1 MEISEKIANILT
13 TLPDRPGCYLMK
25 DRDDGLLY
33 VGKAINLKNRVRSY
47 FHSSAQHTLKTKRMV
62 SMIDHIEW
70 IVVDSELEA
79 LILEMNLIKK
89 NQPPFNVQLKDDKR
103 YPYIKISFRDEFPKI
118 SVTRQV
124 DDDGGRYFGPYT
136 SVWAVNQTLDL
147 LRRIFPYHTCDRTL
161 TGTDPRAC
169 LYYDIKLCPAPCI
182 GRITRQDYRAS
193 MENVASFLAGDTGA
207 VLAKLEAQM
216 NDDAEALRYE
226 QAAIVRDQIRAI
238 ERVVERQRI
247 VTSDDLNS
255 DVISMARIENEA
267 CVQVFFIRK
276 GKLIGQDYFIMN
288 GAEDESDEEILTGF
302 IKQFY
307 AKSVNVPD
315 RMYLPIE
322 IEERRIIQQWLG
334 QKNENNPKIQLQ
346 VPKSGDSKELVDMA
360 TENAI
365 ETLRAL
371 KTQWANDTNKQGQ
384 ALAELE
390 SALELPRTPNRIECY
405 DISNTQG
412 SLSVGSMVVFEQGV
426 PRKGHY
432 RRFNIKTVEGP
443 NDFESMTEVLT
454 RRLKRWESAQEKDQK
469 TGGKVDESFSLLPD
483 LIIMDGG
490 KGQLGRAVE
499 VLKEFDLYGRI
510 SVVGLAKREE
520 ELFRPFESEPVLLPR
535 RSEALYLVQRVR
547 DEAHRFAITA
557 HRNRR
562 TKAGLSSQLE
572 KIPGIGPTKRKAL
585 LKKFGSVE
593 GVAKATVFELTRVP
607 GISAGNAAAI
617 RAYFGEE

>member
-1 MEISEKIANILT
+1 MAVSEKIANILA

-25 DRDDGLLY
+25 DREDQLLY
-33 VGKAINLKNRVRSY
+33 VGKAVNLKNRVRSY
-47 FHSSAQHTLKTKRMV
+47 FHSPGQQTQKTRRMV
-62 SMIDHIEW
+62 SLIDHIEW

-89 NQPPFNVQLKDDKR
+89 NRPPFNVQLKDDKR
-103 YPYIKISFRDEFPKI
+103 YPYIKISFQDPYPKI
-118 SVTRQV
+118 SVTRQLES
-124 DDDGGRYFGPYT
+124 DGARYFGPYT

-147 LRRIFPYHTCDRTL
+147 LRRIFPYHTCDRDL
-161 TGTDPRAC
+161 TGADQRAC
-169 LYYDIKLCPAPCI
+169 LYYDIKLCPAPCTGKI
-182 GRITRQDYRAS
+182 SRDDYRAS
-193 MENVASFLAGDTGA
+193 MENIASFLSGDTDEIIDS
-207 VLAKLEAQM
+207 LTAKM

-226 QAAIVRDQIRAI
+226 AAAIRRDQIRAI

-247 VTSDDLNS
+247 VTTDELNS
-255 DVISMARIENEA
+255 DVLAMARIENEA

-288 GAEDESDEEILTGF
+288 ETEDENDEEILSGF

-307 AKSVNVPD
+307 SKSVNVPD

-322 IEERRIIQQWLG
+322 IEERRIIQQWLR
-334 QKNENNPKIQLQ
+334 QDRRNPKVQLQ
-346 VPKSGDSKELVDMA
+346 VPKSGNPKELVSMA

-371 KTQWANDTNKQGQ
+371 KTQWANDTHKQSQ
-384 ALAELE
+384 SLAELE
-390 SALELPRTPNRIECY
+390 TALELPRTPNRIECY

-412 SLSVGSMVVFEQGV
+412 TLSVGSMVVFEQGI
-426 PRKGHY
+426 PRKAHY

-454 RRLKRWESAQEKDQK
+454 RRLKRWQSAQEKDNR
-469 TGGKVDESFSLLPD
+469 TGGRIDESFALLPD

-499 VLKEFDLYGRI
+499 VLREFDLFGRI

-520 ELFRPFESEPVLLPR
+520 ELFRPFESDPILLPR
-535 RSEALYLVQRVR
+535 RSEGLYLVQRVR

-562 TKAGLSSQLE
+562 TRSGLTSELE
-572 KIPGIGPTKRKAL
+572 KIPGIGPVKRKAL
-585 LKKFGSVE
+585 MKKFGSTE
-593 GVAKATVFELTRVP
+593 GIAKATAFELTRVS
-607 GISAGNAAAI
+607 GITQSNADAI
-617 RAYFGEE
+617 HAYFGGE

>member
-1 MEISEKIANILT
+1 MAVSEKIANILA

-25 DRDDGLLY
+25 DREDQLLY
-33 VGKAINLKNRVRSY
+33 VGKAVNLKNRVRSY
-47 FHSSAQHTLKTKRMV
+47 FHSPGQQTQKTRRMV
-62 SMIDHIEW
+62 SLIDHIEW

-89 NQPPFNVQLKDDKR
+89 NRPPFNVQLKDDKR
-103 YPYIKISFRDEFPKI
+103 YPYIKISFQDPYPKI
-118 SVTRQV
+118 SVTRQLES
-124 DDDGGRYFGPYT
+124 DDARYFGPYT

-147 LRRIFPYHTCDRTL
+147 LRRIFPYHTCDRDL
-161 TGTDPRAC
+161 TGADQRAC
-169 LYYDIKLCPAPCI
+169 LYYDIKLCPAPCTGKI
-182 GRITRQDYRAS
+182 SRDDYRAS
-193 MENVASFLAGDTGA
+193 MENIASFLSGDTDEIIDS
-207 VLAKLEAQM
+207 LTAKM

-226 QAAIVRDQIRAI
+226 AAAIRRDQIRAI

-247 VTSDDLNS
+247 VTTDELNS
-255 DVISMARIENEA
+255 DVLAMVRIENEA

-288 GAEDESDEEILTGF
+288 ETEDENDEEILSGF

-307 AKSVNVPD
+307 SKSVNVPD

-322 IEERRIIQQWLG
+322 IEERRIIQQWLR
-334 QKNENNPKIQLQ
+334 QDRRNPKVQLQ
-346 VPKSGDSKELVDMA
+346 VPKSGNPKELVSMA

-371 KTQWANDTNKQGQ
+371 KTQWANDTHKQSQ
-384 ALAELE
+384 SLAELE
-390 SALELPRTPNRIECY
+390 TALELPRTPNRIECY

-412 SLSVGSMVVFEQGV
+412 TLSVGSMVVFEQGI
-426 PRKGHY
+426 PRKAHY

-454 RRLKRWESAQEKDQK
+454 RRLKRWQSAQEKDNRI
-469 TGGKVDESFSLLPD
+469 GGRIDESFALLPD

-499 VLKEFDLYGRI
+499 VLREFDLFGRI

-520 ELFRPFESEPVLLPR
+520 ELFRPFESDPILLPR
-535 RSEALYLVQRVR
+535 RSEGLYLVQRVR

-562 TKAGLSSQLE
+562 TRSGLTSELE
-572 KIPGIGPTKRKAL
+572 KIPGIGPVKRKAL
-585 LKKFGSVE
+585 MKKFGSTE
-593 GVAKATVFELTRVP
+593 GIAKATAFELTRVS
-607 GISAGNAAAI
+607 GITQSNADAI
-617 RAYFGEE
+617 RAYFGGE

>member
-1 MEISEKIANILT
+1 MAVSEKIANILA

-25 DRDDGLLY
+25 DREDQLLY
-33 VGKAINLKNRVRSY
+33 VGKAVNLKNRVRSY
-47 FHSSAQHTLKTKRMV
+47 FHSPGQQTQKTRRMV
-62 SMIDHIEW
+62 SLIDHIEW

-89 NQPPFNVQLKDDKR
+89 NRPPFNVQLKDDKR
-103 YPYIKISFRDEFPKI
+103 YPYIKISFQDPYPKI
-118 SVTRQV
+118 SVTRQLES
-124 DDDGGRYFGPYT
+124 DGARYFGPYT

-147 LRRIFPYHTCDRTL
+147 LRRIFPYHTCDRDL
-161 TGTDPRAC
+161 TGADQRAC
-169 LYYDIKLCPAPCI
+169 LYYDIKLCPAPCTGKI
-182 GRITRQDYRAS
+182 SRDDYRAS
-193 MENVASFLAGDTGA
+193 MENIASFLSGDTDEIIDS
-207 VLAKLEAQM
+207 LTAKM

-226 QAAIVRDQIRAI
+226 AAAIRRDQIRAI

-247 VTSDDLNS
+247 VTTDELNS
-255 DVISMARIENEA
+255 DVLAMARIENEA

-288 GAEDESDEEILTGF
+288 ETEDENDEEILSGF

-307 AKSVNVPD
+307 SKSVNVPD

-322 IEERRIIQQWLG
+322 IEERRIIQQWLR
-334 QKNENNPKIQLQ
+334 QDRRNPKVQLQ
-346 VPKSGDSKELVDMA
+346 VPKSGNPKELVSMA

-371 KTQWANDTNKQGQ
+371 KTQWANDTHKQSQ
-384 ALAELE
+384 SLAELE
-390 SALELPRTPNRIECY
+390 TALELPRTPNRIECY

-412 SLSVGSMVVFEQGV
+412 TLSVGSMVVFEQGI
-426 PRKGHY
+426 PRKAHY

-454 RRLKRWESAQEKDQK
+454 RRLKRWQSAQEKDK
-469 TGGKVDESFSLLPD
+469 RIGGRIDESFALLPD

-499 VLKEFDLYGRI
+499 VLREFDLFGRI

-520 ELFRPFESEPVLLPR
+520 ELFRPFESDPILLPR
-535 RSEALYLVQRVR
+535 RSEGLYLVQRVR

-562 TKAGLSSQLE
+562 TRSGLTSELE
-572 KIPGIGPTKRKAL
+572 KIPGIGPVKRKAL
-585 LKKFGSVE
+585 MKKFGSTE
-593 GVAKATVFELTRVP
+593 GIAKATAFELTRVS
-607 GISAGNAAAI
+607 GITQSNADAI
-617 RAYFGEE
+617 RAYFGGE

>member
-1 MEISEKIANILT
+1 MAVSEKIANILA

-25 DRDDGLLY
+25 DREDQLLY
-33 VGKAINLKNRVRSY
+33 VGKAVNLKNRVRSY
-47 FHSSAQHTLKTKRMV
+47 FHSPGQQTQKTRRMV
-62 SMIDHIEW
+62 SLIDHIEW

-89 NQPPFNVQLKDDKR
+89 NRPPFNVQLKDDKR
-103 YPYIKISFRDEFPKI
+103 YPYIKISFQDPYPKI
-118 SVTRQV
+118 SVTRQLES
-124 DDDGGRYFGPYT
+124 DDARYFGPYT

-147 LRRIFPYHTCDRTL
+147 LRRIFPYHTCDRDL
-161 TGTDPRAC
+161 TGADQRAC
-169 LYYDIKLCPAPCI
+169 LYYDIKLCPAPCTGKI
-182 GRITRQDYRAS
+182 SRDDYRAS
-193 MENVASFLAGDTGA
+193 MENIASFLSGDTDEIIDS
-207 VLAKLEAQM
+207 LTAKM

-226 QAAIVRDQIRAI
+226 AAAIRRDQIRAI

-247 VTSDDLNS
+247 VTTDELNS
-255 DVISMARIENEA
+255 DVLAMARIENEA

-288 GAEDESDEEILTGF
+288 ETEDENDEEILSGF

-307 AKSVNVPD
+307 SKSVNVPD

-322 IEERRIIQQWLG
+322 IEERRIIQQWLR
-334 QKNENNPKIQLQ
+334 QDRRNPKVQLQ
-346 VPKSGDSKELVDMA
+346 VPKSGNPKELVSMA

-371 KTQWANDTNKQGQ
+371 KTQWANDTHKQSQ
-384 ALAELE
+384 SLAELE
-390 SALELPRTPNRIECY
+390 TALELPRTPNRIECY

-412 SLSVGSMVVFEQGV
+412 TLSVGSMVVFEQGI
-426 PRKGHY
+426 PRKAHY

-454 RRLKRWESAQEKDQK
+454 RRLKRWQSAQEKDNRI
-469 TGGKVDESFSLLPD
+469 GGRIDESFALLPD

-499 VLKEFDLYGRI
+499 VLREFDLFGRI

-520 ELFRPFESEPVLLPR
+520 ELFRPFESDPILLPR
-535 RSEALYLVQRVR
+535 RSEGLYLVQRVR

-562 TKAGLSSQLE
+562 TRSGLTSELE
-572 KIPGIGPTKRKAL
+572 KIPGIGPVKRKAL
-585 LKKFGSVE
+585 MKKFGSTE
-593 GVAKATVFELTRVP
+593 GIAKATAFELTRVS
-607 GISAGNAAAI
+607 GITQSNADAI
-617 RAYFGEE
+617 RAYFGGE

>member
-1 MEISEKIANILT
+1 MAVSEKIANILA

-25 DRDDGLLY
+25 DREDQLLY
-33 VGKAINLKNRVRSY
+33 VGKAVNLKNRVRSY
-47 FHSSAQHTLKTKRMV
+47 FHSPGQQTQKTRRMV
-62 SMIDHIEW
+62 SLIDHIEW
-70 IVVDSELEA
+70 IVVDSELDA

-89 NQPPFNVQLKDDKR
+89 NRPPFNVQLKDDKR
-103 YPYIKISFRDEFPKI
+103 YPYIKISFQDPYPKI
-118 SVTRQV
+118 SVTRQLES
-124 DDDGGRYFGPYT
+124 DGARYFGPYT

-147 LRRIFPYHTCDRTL
+147 LRRIFPYHTCDRDL
-161 TGTDPRAC
+161 TGADQRAC
-169 LYYDIKLCPAPCI
+169 LYYDIKLCPAPCTGKI
-182 GRITRQDYRAS
+182 SRDDYRAS
-193 MENVASFLAGDTGA
+193 MENIASFLSGDTDEIIDS
-207 VLAKLEAQM
+207 LTAKM

-226 QAAIVRDQIRAI
+226 AAAIRRDQIRAI

-247 VTSDDLNS
+247 VTTDELNS
-255 DVISMARIENEA
+255 DVLAMARIENEA

-288 GAEDESDEEILTGF
+288 ETEDENDEEILSGF

-307 AKSVNVPD
+307 SKSVNVPD

-322 IEERRIIQQWLG
+322 IEERRIIQQWLR
-334 QKNENNPKIQLQ
+334 QDRRNPKVQLQ
-346 VPKSGDSKELVDMA
+346 VPKSGNPKELVSMA

-371 KTQWANDTNKQGQ
+371 KTQWANDTHKQSQ
-384 ALAELE
+384 SLAELE
-390 SALELPRTPNRIECY
+390 TALELPRTPNRIECY

-412 SLSVGSMVVFEQGV
+412 TLSVGSMVVFEQGI
-426 PRKGHY
+426 PRKAHY

-454 RRLKRWESAQEKDQK
+454 RRLKRWQSAQEKDNR
-469 TGGKVDESFSLLPD
+469 TGGRIDESFALLPD

-499 VLKEFDLYGRI
+499 VLREFDLFGRI

-520 ELFRPFESEPVLLPR
+520 ELFRPFESDPILLPR
-535 RSEALYLVQRVR
+535 RSEGLYLVQRVR

-562 TKAGLSSQLE
+562 TRSGLTSELE
-572 KIPGIGPTKRKAL
+572 KIPGIGPVKRKAL
-585 LKKFGSVE
+585 MKKFGSTE
-593 GVAKATVFELTRVP
+593 GIAKATAFELTRVS
-607 GISAGNAAAI
+607 GITQSNADAI
-617 RAYFGEE
+617 RAYFGGE

>member
-1 MEISEKIANILT
+1 MAVSEKIANILA

-25 DRDDGLLY
+25 DREDQLLY
-33 VGKAINLKNRVRSY
+33 VGKAVNLKNRVRSY
-47 FHSSAQHTLKTKRMV
+47 FHSPGQQTQKTRRMV
-62 SMIDHIEW
+62 SLIDHIEW

-89 NQPPFNVQLKDDKR
+89 NRPPFNVQLKDDKR
-103 YPYIKISFRDEFPKI
+103 YPYIKISFQDPYPKI
-118 SVTRQV
+118 SVTRQLES
-124 DDDGGRYFGPYT
+124 DGARYFGPYT

-147 LRRIFPYHTCDRTL
+147 LRRIFPYHTCDRDL
-161 TGTDPRAC
+161 TGADQRAC
-169 LYYDIKLCPAPCI
+169 LYYDIKLCPAPCTGKI
-182 GRITRQDYRAS
+182 SRDDYRVS
-193 MENVASFLAGDTGA
+193 MENIASFLSGDTDEIIDS
-207 VLAKLEAQM
+207 LTAKM

-226 QAAIVRDQIRAI
+226 AAAIRRDQIRAI

-247 VTSDDLNS
+247 VTTDELNS
-255 DVISMARIENEA
+255 DVLAMARIENEA

-288 GAEDESDEEILTGF
+288 ETEDENDEEILSGF

-307 AKSVNVPD
+307 SKSVNVPD

-322 IEERRIIQQWLG
+322 IEERRIIQQWLR
-334 QKNENNPKIQLQ
+334 QDRRNPKVQLQ
-346 VPKSGDSKELVDMA
+346 VPKSGNPKELVSMA

-371 KTQWANDTNKQGQ
+371 KTQWANDTHKQSQ
-384 ALAELE
+384 SLAELE
-390 SALELPRTPNRIECY
+390 TALELPRTPNRIECY

-412 SLSVGSMVVFEQGV
+412 TLSVGSMVVFEQGI
-426 PRKGHY
+426 PRKAHY

-454 RRLKRWESAQEKDQK
+454 RRLKRWQSAQEKDNR
-469 TGGKVDESFSLLPD
+469 TGGRIDESFALLPD

-499 VLKEFDLYGRI
+499 VLREFDLFGRI

-520 ELFRPFESEPVLLPR
+520 ELFRPFESDPILLPR
-535 RSEALYLVQRVR
+535 RSEGLYLVQRVR

-562 TKAGLSSQLE
+562 TRSGLTSELE
-572 KIPGIGPTKRKAL
+572 KIPGIGPVKRKAL
-585 LKKFGSVE
+585 MKKFGSTE
-593 GVAKATVFELTRVP
+593 GIAKATAFELTRVS
-607 GISAGNAAAI
+607 GITQSNADAI
-617 RAYFGEE
+617 RAYFGGE

>member
-1 MEISEKIANILT
+1 MAVSEKIANILA

-25 DRDDGLLY
+25 DREDQLLY
-33 VGKAINLKNRVRSY
+33 VGKAVNLKNRVRSY
-47 FHSSAQHTLKTKRMV
+47 FHSPGQQTQKTRRMV
-62 SMIDHIEW
+62 SLIDHIEW

-89 NQPPFNVQLKDDKR
+89 NRPPFNVQLKDDKR
-103 YPYIKISFRDEFPKI
+103 YPYIKISFQDPYPKI
-118 SVTRQV
+118 SVTRQLES
-124 DDDGGRYFGPYT
+124 DGARYFGPYT

-147 LRRIFPYHTCDRTL
+147 LRRIFPYHTCDRDL
-161 TGTDPRAC
+161 TGADQRAC
-169 LYYDIKLCPAPCI
+169 LYYDIKLCPAPCTGKI
-182 GRITRQDYRAS
+182 SRDDYRAS
-193 MENVASFLAGDTGA
+193 MENIASFLSGDTDEIIDS
-207 VLAKLEAQM
+207 LTAKM

-226 QAAIVRDQIRAI
+226 AAAIRRDQIRAI

-247 VTSDDLNS
+247 VTTDELNS
-255 DVISMARIENEA
+255 DVLAMARIENEA

-288 GAEDESDEEILTGF
+288 ETEDENDEEILSGF

-307 AKSVNVPD
+307 SKSVNVPD

-322 IEERRIIQQWLG
+322 IEERRIIQQWLR
-334 QKNENNPKIQLQ
+334 QDRRNPKVQLQ
-346 VPKSGDSKELVDMA
+346 VPKSGNPKELVSMA

-371 KTQWANDTNKQGQ
+371 KTQWANDTHKQSQ
-384 ALAELE
+384 SLAELE
-390 SALELPRTPNRIECY
+390 TALELPRTPNRIECY

-412 SLSVGSMVVFEQGV
+412 TLSVGSMVVFEQGI
-426 PRKGHY
+426 PRKAHY

-454 RRLKRWESAQEKDQK
+454 RRLKRWQSAQEKDNR
-469 TGGKVDESFSLLPD
+469 TGGRIDESFALLPD

-499 VLKEFDLYGRI
+499 VLREFDLFGRI

-520 ELFRPFESEPVLLPR
+520 ELFRPFESEPILLPR
-535 RSEALYLVQRVR
+535 RSEGLYLVQRVR

-562 TKAGLSSQLE
+562 TRSGLTSELE
-572 KIPGIGPTKRKAL
+572 KIPGIGPVKRKAL
-585 LKKFGSVE
+585 MKKFGSTE
-593 GVAKATVFELTRVP
+593 GIAKATAFELTRVS
-607 GISAGNAAAI
+607 GITQSNADAI
-617 RAYFGEE
+617 RAYFGGE

>member
-1 MEISEKIANILT
+1 MAVSEKIANIMA

-25 DRDDGLLY
+25 DREDQLLY
-33 VGKAINLKNRVRSY
+33 VGKAVNLKNRVRSY
-47 FHSSAQHTLKTKRMV
+47 FHSPGQQTQKTRRMV
-62 SMIDHIEW
+62 SLIDHIEW

-89 NQPPFNVQLKDDKR
+89 NRPPFNVQLKDDKR
-103 YPYIKISFRDEFPKI
+103 YPYIKISFQDPYPKI
-118 SVTRQV
+118 SVTRQLES
-124 DDDGGRYFGPYT
+124 DGARYFGPYT

-147 LRRIFPYHTCDRTL
+147 LRRIFPYHTCERDL
-161 TGTDPRAC
+161 TGADQRAC
-169 LYYDIKLCPAPCI
+169 LYYDIKLCPAPCTGKI
-182 GRITRQDYRAS
+182 SRDDYRAS
-193 MENVASFLAGDTGA
+193 MENIASFLSGDTDEIIDS
-207 VLAKLEAQM
+207 LTAKM
-216 NDDAEALRYE
+216 NEDAEALRYE
-226 QAAIVRDQIRAI
+226 AAAIRRDQIRAI

-247 VTSDDLNS
+247 VTTDELNS
-255 DVISMARIENEA
+255 DVLAMARIENEA

-288 GAEDESDEEILTGF
+288 ETEDENDEEILSGF

-307 AKSVNVPD
+307 SKSVNVPD

-322 IEERRIIQQWLG
+322 IEERRIIQQWLR
-334 QKNENNPKIQLQ
+334 QDRRNPKVQLQ
-346 VPKSGDSKELVDMA
+346 VPKSGNPKELVSMA

-371 KTQWANDTNKQGQ
+371 KTQWANDTHKQSQ
-384 ALAELE
+384 SLAELE
-390 SALELPRTPNRIECY
+390 TALELPRTPNRIECY

-412 SLSVGSMVVFEQGV
+412 TLSVGSMVVFEQGI
-426 PRKGHY
+426 PRKAHY

-454 RRLKRWESAQEKDQK
+454 RRLKRWQSAQEKDNR
-469 TGGKVDESFSLLPD
+469 TGGRIDESFALLPD

-499 VLKEFDLYGRI
+499 VLREFDLFGRI

-520 ELFRPFESEPVLLPR
+520 ELFRPFESDPILLPR
-535 RSEALYLVQRVR
+535 RSEGLYLVQRVR

-562 TKAGLSSQLE
+562 TRSGLTSELE
-572 KIPGIGPTKRKAL
+572 KIPGIGPVKRKAL
-585 LKKFGSVE
+585 MKKFGSTE
-593 GVAKATVFELTRVP
+593 GIAKATAFELTRVS
-607 GISAGNAAAI
+607 GITQSNADAI
-617 RAYFGEE
+617 RAYFGGE

>member
-1 MEISEKIANILT
+1 MAVSEKIANILA

-25 DRDDGLLY
+25 DREDQLLY
-33 VGKAINLKNRVRSY
+33 VGKAVNLKNRVRSY
-47 FHSSAQHTLKTKRMV
+47 FHSPGQQTQKTRRMV
-62 SMIDHIEW
+62 SLIDHIEW

-89 NQPPFNVQLKDDKR
+89 NRPPFNVQLKDDKR
-103 YPYIKISFRDEFPKI
+103 YPYIKISFQDPYPKI
-118 SVTRQV
+118 SVTRQLES
-124 DDDGGRYFGPYT
+124 DGARYFGPYT

-147 LRRIFPYHTCDRTL
+147 LRRIFPYHTCDRDL
-161 TGTDPRAC
+161 TGADQRAC
-169 LYYDIKLCPAPCI
+169 LYYDIKLCPAPCTGKI
-182 GRITRQDYRAS
+182 SRDDYRAS
-193 MENVASFLAGDTGA
+193 MENIASFLSGDTDEIIDS
-207 VLAKLEAQM
+207 LTAKM

-226 QAAIVRDQIRAI
+226 AAAIRRDQIRAI

-247 VTSDDLNS
+247 VTIDELNS
-255 DVISMARIENEA
+255 DVLAMARIENEA

-288 GAEDESDEEILTGF
+288 ETEDENDEEILSGF

-307 AKSVNVPD
+307 SKSVNVPD

-322 IEERRIIQQWLG
+322 IEERRIIQQWLR
-334 QKNENNPKIQLQ
+334 QDRRNPKVQLQ
-346 VPKSGDSKELVDMA
+346 VPKSGNPKELVSMA

-371 KTQWANDTNKQGQ
+371 KTQWANDTHKQSQ
-384 ALAELE
+384 SLAELE
-390 SALELPRTPNRIECY
+390 TALELPRTPNRIECY

-412 SLSVGSMVVFEQGV
+412 TLSVGSMVVFEQGI
-426 PRKGHY
+426 PRKAHY

-454 RRLKRWESAQEKDQK
+454 RRLKRWQSAQEKDNR
-469 TGGKVDESFSLLPD
+469 TGGRIDESFALLPD

-499 VLKEFDLYGRI
+499 VLREFDLFGRI

-520 ELFRPFESEPVLLPR
+520 ELFRPFESDPILLPR
-535 RSEALYLVQRVR
+535 RSEGLYLVQRVR

-562 TKAGLSSQLE
+562 TRSGLTSELE
-572 KIPGIGPTKRKAL
+572 KIPGIGPVKRKAL
-585 LKKFGSVE
+585 MKKFGSTE
-593 GVAKATVFELTRVP
+593 GIAKATAFELTRVS
-607 GISAGNAAAI
+607 GITQSNADAI
-617 RAYFGEE
+617 RAYFGGE

>member
-1 MEISEKIANILT
+1 MAVSEKIANILA

-25 DRDDGLLY
+25 DREDQLLY
-33 VGKAINLKNRVRSY
+33 VGKAVNLKNRVRSY
-47 FHSSAQHTLKTKRMV
+47 FHSPGQQTQKTRRMV
-62 SMIDHIEW
+62 SLIDHIEW

-89 NQPPFNVQLKDDKR
+89 NRPPFNVQLKDDKR
-103 YPYIKISFRDEFPKI
+103 YPYIKISFQDPYPKI
-118 SVTRQV
+118 SVTRQLES
-124 DDDGGRYFGPYT
+124 DGARYFGPYT

-147 LRRIFPYHTCDRTL
+147 LRRIFPYHTCDRDL
-161 TGTDPRAC
+161 TGADQRAC
-169 LYYDIKLCPAPCI
+169 LYYDIKLCPAPCTGKI
-182 GRITRQDYRAS
+182 SRDDYRAS
-193 MENVASFLAGDTGA
+193 MENIASFLSGDTDEIIDS
-207 VLAKLEAQM
+207 LTAKM

-226 QAAIVRDQIRAI
+226 AAAIRRDQIRAI

-247 VTSDDLNS
+247 VTTDELNS
-255 DVISMARIENEA
+255 DVLAMARIENEA

-288 GAEDESDEEILTGF
+288 ETEDENDEEILSGF

-307 AKSVNVPD
+307 SKSVNVPD

-322 IEERRIIQQWLG
+322 IEERRIIQQWLR
-334 QKNENNPKIQLQ
+334 QDRRNPKVQLQ
-346 VPKSGDSKELVDMA
+346 VPKSGNPKELVSMA

-371 KTQWANDTNKQGQ
+371 KTQWANDTHKQSQ
-384 ALAELE
+384 SLAELE
-390 SALELPRTPNRIECY
+390 TALELPRTPNRIECY

-412 SLSVGSMVVFEQGV
+412 TLSVGSMVVFEQGI
-426 PRKGHY
+426 PRKAHY
-432 RRFNIKTVEGP
+432 RHFNIKTVEGP

-454 RRLKRWESAQEKDQK
+454 RRLKRWQSAQEKDNR
-469 TGGKVDESFSLLPD
+469 TGGRIDESFALLPD

-499 VLKEFDLYGRI
+499 VLREFDLFGRI

-520 ELFRPFESEPVLLPR
+520 ELFRPFESDPILLPR
-535 RSEALYLVQRVR
+535 RSEGLYLVQRVR

-562 TKAGLSSQLE
+562 TRSGLTSELE
-572 KIPGIGPTKRKAL
+572 KIPGIGPVKRKAL
-585 LKKFGSVE
+585 MKKFGSTE
-593 GVAKATVFELTRVP
+593 GIAKATAFELTRVS
-607 GISAGNAAAI
+607 GITQSNADAI
-617 RAYFGEE
+617 RAYFGGE

>member
-1 MEISEKIANILT
+1 MAVSEKIANILA

-25 DRDDGLLY
+25 DREDQLLY
-33 VGKAINLKNRVRSY
+33 VGKAVNLKNRVRSY
-47 FHSSAQHTLKTKRMV
+47 FHSPGQQTQKTRRMV
-62 SMIDHIEW
+62 SLIDHIEW

-89 NQPPFNVQLKDDKR
+89 NRPPFNVQLKDDKR
-103 YPYIKISFRDEFPKI
+103 YPYIKISFQDPYPKI
-118 SVTRQV
+118 SVTRQLES
-124 DDDGGRYFGPYT
+124 DGARYFGPYT

-147 LRRIFPYHTCDRTL
+147 LRRIFPYHTCDRDL
-161 TGTDPRAC
+161 TGADQRAC
-169 LYYDIKLCPAPCI
+169 LYYDIKLCPAPCTGKI
-182 GRITRQDYRAS
+182 SRDDYRAS
-193 MENVASFLAGDTGA
+193 MENIASFLSGDTDEIIDS
-207 VLAKLEAQM
+207 LTAKM

-226 QAAIVRDQIRAI
+226 AAAIRRDQIRAI

-247 VTSDDLNS
+247 VTTDELNS
-255 DVISMARIENEA
+255 DVLAMARIENEA

-288 GAEDESDEEILTGF
+288 ETEDENDEEILSGF

-307 AKSVNVPD
+307 SKSVNVPD

-322 IEERRIIQQWLG
+322 IEERRIIQQWLR
-334 QKNENNPKIQLQ
+334 QDRRNPKVQLQ
-346 VPKSGDSKELVDMA
+346 VPKSGNPKELVSMA

-371 KTQWANDTNKQGQ
+371 KTQWANDTHKQSQ
-384 ALAELE
+384 SLAELE
-390 SALELPRTPNRIECY
+390 TALELPRTPNRIECC

-412 SLSVGSMVVFEQGV
+412 TLSVGSMVIFEQGI
-426 PRKGHY
+426 PRKAHY

-454 RRLKRWESAQEKDQK
+454 RRLKRWQSAQEKDNR
-469 TGGKVDESFSLLPD
+469 TGGRIDESFALLPD

-499 VLKEFDLYGRI
+499 VLREFDLFGRI

-520 ELFRPFESEPVLLPR
+520 ELFRPFESDPILLPR
-535 RSEALYLVQRVR
+535 RSEGLYLVQRVR

-562 TKAGLSSQLE
+562 TRSGLTSELE
-572 KIPGIGPTKRKAL
+572 KIPGIGPVKRKAL
-585 LKKFGSVE
+585 MKKFGSTE
-593 GVAKATVFELTRVP
+593 GIAKATAFELTRVS
-607 GISAGNAAAI
+607 GITQSNADAI
-617 RAYFGEE
+617 RAYFGGE

>member
-1 MEISEKIANILT
+1 MAVSEKIANILA

-25 DRDDGLLY
+25 DREDQLLY
-33 VGKAINLKNRVRSY
+33 VGKAVNLKNRVRSY
-47 FHSSAQHTLKTKRMV
+47 FHSPGQQTQKTRRMV
-62 SMIDHIEW
+62 SLIDHIEW

-89 NQPPFNVQLKDDKR
+89 NRPPFNVQLKDDKR
-103 YPYIKISFRDEFPKI
+103 YPYIKISFQDPYPKI
-118 SVTRQV
+118 SVTRQLES
-124 DDDGGRYFGPYT
+124 DGARYFGPYT

-147 LRRIFPYHTCDRTL
+147 LRRIFPYHTCDRDL
-161 TGTDPRAC
+161 TGADQRAC
-169 LYYDIKLCPAPCI
+169 LYYDIKLCPAPCTGKI
-182 GRITRQDYRAS
+182 SRDDYRAS
-193 MENVASFLAGDTGA
+193 MENIASFLSGDTDEIIDS
-207 VLAKLEAQM
+207 LTAKM

-226 QAAIVRDQIRAI
+226 AAAIRRDQIRAI

-247 VTSDDLNS
+247 VTTDELNS
-255 DVISMARIENEA
+255 DVLAMARVENEA

-288 GAEDESDEEILTGF
+288 ETEDENDEEILSGF

-307 AKSVNVPD
+307 SKSVNVPD

-322 IEERRIIQQWLG
+322 IEERRIIQQWLR
-334 QKNENNPKIQLQ
+334 QDRRNPKVQLQ
-346 VPKSGDSKELVDMA
+346 VPKSGNPKELVSMA

-371 KTQWANDTNKQGQ
+371 KTQWANDTHKQSQ
-384 ALAELE
+384 SLAELE
-390 SALELPRTPNRIECY
+390 TALELPRTPNRIECY

-412 SLSVGSMVVFEQGV
+412 TLSVGSMVVFEQGI
-426 PRKGHY
+426 PRKAHY

-454 RRLKRWESAQEKDQK
+454 RRLKRWQSAQEKDNR
-469 TGGKVDESFSLLPD
+469 TGGRIDESFALLPD

-499 VLKEFDLYGRI
+499 VLREFDLFGRI

-520 ELFRPFESEPVLLPR
+520 ELFRPFESDPILLPR
-535 RSEALYLVQRVR
+535 RSEGLYLVQRVR

-562 TKAGLSSQLE
+562 TRSGLTSELE
-572 KIPGIGPTKRKAL
+572 KIPGIGPVKRKAL
-585 LKKFGSVE
+585 MKKFGSTE
-593 GVAKATVFELTRVP
+593 GIAKATAFELTRVS
-607 GISAGNAAAI
+607 GITQSNADAI
-617 RAYFGEE
+617 RAYFGGE

>member
-1 MEISEKIANILT
+1 MAVSEKIANILA

-25 DRDDGLLY
+25 DREDQLLY
-33 VGKAINLKNRVRSY
+33 VGKAVNLKNRVRSY
-47 FHSSAQHTLKTKRMV
+47 FHSPGQQTQKTRRMV
-62 SMIDHIEW
+62 SLIDHIEW

-89 NQPPFNVQLKDDKR
+89 NRPPFNVQLKDDKR
-103 YPYIKISFRDEFPKI
+103 YPYIKISFQDPYPKI
-118 SVTRQV
+118 SVTRQLES
-124 DDDGGRYFGPYT
+124 DGARYFGPYT

-147 LRRIFPYHTCDRTL
+147 LRRIFPYHTCDRDL
-161 TGTDPRAC
+161 TGADQRAC
-169 LYYDIKLCPAPCI
+169 LYYDIKLCPAPCTGKI
-182 GRITRQDYRAS
+182 SRDDYRAS
-193 MENVASFLAGDTGA
+193 MENIASFLSGDTDEIIDS
-207 VLAKLEAQM
+207 LTAKM

-226 QAAIVRDQIRAI
+226 AAAIRRDQIRAI

-247 VTSDDLNS
+247 VTTDELNS
-255 DVISMARIENEA
+255 DVLAMARIENEA

-288 GAEDESDEEILTGF
+288 ETEDENDEEILSGF

-307 AKSVNVPD
+307 SKSVNVPD

-322 IEERRIIQQWLG
+322 IEERRIIQQWLR
-334 QKNENNPKIQLQ
+334 QDRRNPKVQLQ
-346 VPKSGDSKELVDMA
+346 VPKSGNPKELVSMA

-371 KTQWANDTNKQGQ
+371 KTQWANDTHKQSQ
-384 ALAELE
+384 SLAELE
-390 SALELPRTPNRIECY
+390 TALELPRTPNRIECY

-412 SLSVGSMVVFEQGV
+412 TLSVGSMVVFEQGI
-426 PRKGHY
+426 PRKAHY

-454 RRLKRWESAQEKDQK
+454 RRLKRWQSAQEKDNRI
-469 TGGKVDESFSLLPD
+469 GGRIDESFALLPD

-499 VLKEFDLYGRI
+499 VLREFDLFGRI

-520 ELFRPFESEPVLLPR
+520 ELFRPFESDPILLPR
-535 RSEALYLVQRVR
+535 RSEGLYLVQRVR

-562 TKAGLSSQLE
+562 TRSGLTSELE
-572 KIPGIGPTKRKAL
+572 KIPGIGPVKRKAL
-585 LKKFGSVE
+585 MKKFGSTE
-593 GVAKATVFELTRVP
+593 GIAKATAFELTRVS
-607 GISAGNAAAI
+607 GITQSNADAI
-617 RAYFGEE
+617 RAYFGGE

>member
-1 MEISEKIANILT
+1 MAVSEKIANILA

-25 DRDDGLLY
+25 DREDQLLY
-33 VGKAINLKNRVRSY
+33 VGKAVNLKNRVRSY
-47 FHSSAQHTLKTKRMV
+47 FHSPGQQTQKTRRMV
-62 SMIDHIEW
+62 SLIDHIEW

-89 NQPPFNVQLKDDKR
+89 NRPPFNVQLKDDKR
-103 YPYIKISFRDEFPKI
+103 YPYIKISFQDPYPKI
-118 SVTRQV
+118 SVTRQLES
-124 DDDGGRYFGPYT
+124 DGARYFGPYT

-147 LRRIFPYHTCDRTL
+147 LRRIFPYHTCDRDL
-161 TGTDPRAC
+161 TGADQRAC
-169 LYYDIKLCPAPCI
+169 LYYDIKLCPAPCTGKI
-182 GRITRQDYRAS
+182 SRDDYRAS
-193 MENVASFLAGDTGA
+193 MENIASFLSGDTDEIIDS
-207 VLAKLEAQM
+207 LTAKM

-226 QAAIVRDQIRAI
+226 AAAIRRDQIRAI

-247 VTSDDLNS
+247 VTTDELNS
-255 DVISMARIENEA
+255 DVLAMARIENEA

-288 GAEDESDEEILTGF
+288 ETEDENDEEILSGF

-307 AKSVNVPD
+307 SKSVNVPD

-322 IEERRIIQQWLG
+322 IEERRIIQQWLR
-334 QKNENNPKIQLQ
+334 QDRRNPKVQLQ
-346 VPKSGDSKELVDMA
+346 VPKSGNPKELVSMA

-371 KTQWANDTNKQGQ
+371 KTQWANDTHKQSQ
-384 ALAELE
+384 SLAELE
-390 SALELPRTPNRIECY
+390 TALELPRTPNRIECY

-412 SLSVGSMVVFEQGV
+412 TLSVGSMVVFEQGI
-426 PRKGHY
+426 PRKAHY

-454 RRLKRWESAQEKDQK
+454 RRLKRWQSAQEKDNR
-469 TGGKVDESFSLLPD
+469 TGGRIDEAFALLPD

-499 VLKEFDLYGRI
+499 VLREFDLFGRI

-520 ELFRPFESEPVLLPR
+520 ELFRPFESDPILLPR
-535 RSEALYLVQRVR
+535 RSEGLYLVQRVR

-562 TKAGLSSQLE
+562 TRSGLTSELE
-572 KIPGIGPTKRKAL
+572 KIPGIGPVKRKAL
-585 LKKFGSVE
+585 MKKFGSTE
-593 GVAKATVFELTRVP
+593 GIAKATAFELTRVS
-607 GISAGNAAAI
+607 GITQSNADAI
-617 RAYFGEE
+617 RAYFGGE

>member
-1 MEISEKIANILT
+1 MAVSEKIANILA

-25 DRDDGLLY
+25 DREDQLLY
-33 VGKAINLKNRVRSY
+33 VGKAVNLKNRVRSY
-47 FHSSAQHTLKTKRMV
+47 FHSPGQQTQKTRRMV
-62 SMIDHIEW
+62 SLIDHIEW

-89 NQPPFNVQLKDDKR
+89 NRPPFNVQLKDDKR
-103 YPYIKISFRDEFPKI
+103 YPYIKISFQDPYPKI
-118 SVTRQV
+118 SVTRQLES
-124 DDDGGRYFGPYT
+124 DGARYFGPYT

-147 LRRIFPYHTCDRTL
+147 LRRIFPYHTCDRDL
-161 TGTDPRAC
+161 TGADQRAC
-169 LYYDIKLCPAPCI
+169 LYYDIKLCPAPCTGKI
-182 GRITRQDYRAS
+182 SRDDYRAS
-193 MENVASFLAGDTGA
+193 MENIASFLSGDTDEIIDS
-207 VLAKLEAQM
+207 LTAKM

-226 QAAIVRDQIRAI
+226 AAAIRRDQIRAI

-247 VTSDDLNS
+247 VTTDELNS
-255 DVISMARIENEA
+255 DVLAMARIENEA

-276 GKLIGQDYFIMN
+276 EKLIGQDYFIMN
-288 GAEDESDEEILTGF
+288 ETEDENDEEILSGF

-307 AKSVNVPD
+307 SKSVNVPD

-322 IEERRIIQQWLG
+322 IEERRIIQQWLR
-334 QKNENNPKIQLQ
+334 QDRRNPKVQLQ
-346 VPKSGDSKELVDMA
+346 VPKSGNPKELVSMA

-371 KTQWANDTNKQGQ
+371 KTQWANDTHKQSQ
-384 ALAELE
+384 SLAELE
-390 SALELPRTPNRIECY
+390 TALELPRTPNRIECY

-412 SLSVGSMVVFEQGV
+412 TLSVGSMVVFEQGI
-426 PRKGHY
+426 PRKAHY

-454 RRLKRWESAQEKDQK
+454 RRLKRWQSAQEKDNR
-469 TGGKVDESFSLLPD
+469 TGGRIDESFALLPD

-499 VLKEFDLYGRI
+499 VLREFDLFGRI

-520 ELFRPFESEPVLLPR
+520 ELFRPFESDPILLPR
-535 RSEALYLVQRVR
+535 RSEGLYLVQRVR

-562 TKAGLSSQLE
+562 TRSGLTSELE
-572 KIPGIGPTKRKAL
+572 KIPGIGPVKRKAL
-585 LKKFGSVE
+585 MKKFGSTE
-593 GVAKATVFELTRVP
+593 GIAKATAFELTRVS
-607 GISAGNAAAI
+607 GITQSNADAI
-617 RAYFGEE
+617 RAYFGGE